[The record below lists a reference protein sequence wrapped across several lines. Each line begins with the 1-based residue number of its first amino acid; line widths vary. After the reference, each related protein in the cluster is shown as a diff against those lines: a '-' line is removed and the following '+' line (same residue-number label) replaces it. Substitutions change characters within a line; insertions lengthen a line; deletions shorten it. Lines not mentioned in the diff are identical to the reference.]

1 VALSVY
7 EQFVASIASQDKEE
21 STQYTQEDTSMS
33 SQDEED
39 TTQNTQENSMK
50 CEICNCWITPTEE
63 ANINK
68 MRHLQSMNRPATCE
82 LLGFGNCRLEMEESS
97 VSSSEVE
104 CDNEPSSNSNYYE
117 GEMTHVSQQLYESP
131 LYTSSRVPRNVIVQ
145 ALKDC
150 GVMVGDTIM
159 DELVGIVKN
168 KIRKCYARAH
178 KSRTRANEADVD
190 IGCALKQDH
199 REVEKLHLGPM
210 DHIRCIYCGAIGF
223 KAENQGK
230 GDKPHLGQ
238 LCCHENK
245 VHIPIQYDFGLHPY
259 IKELLTSNT
268 KEAKFFRTHSRMFN
282 NGMAMSSVATDKKH
296 GKGWGKSREKG
307 LVNAVRIQGQL
318 HRRIGPMLPRDGV
331 KPKFMQTYFYQ
342 PDEAADHRLNNFT
355 DFKHPSERELAKR
368 IFTKLHKALE
378 EAGNTYINDCYA
390 VKDYI
395 EKYHPDGVDD
405 LKIMMHVSEKP
416 ESEHMKTRSGI
427 HIGRL
432 NKPTVNEVSIL
443 FPNNA
448 TADHQRC
455 VVFNL
460 KQPADEDEGVVFIR
474 DDHRSYD
481 PTCYPLL
488 FNK

>member
-1 VALSVY
+1 MA
-7 EQFVASIASQDKEE
+7 
-21 STQYTQEDTSMS
+21 

-39 TTQNTQENSMK
+39 TTEDSMK

-63 ANINK
+63 ATINK
-68 MRHLQSMNRPATCE
+68 MRHLQSMNRPAQCE

-97 VSSSEVE
+97 VEEEEEEEEVE

-117 GEMTHVSQQLYESP
+117 GEMTHVAQQLYESP
-131 LYTSSRVPRNVIVQ
+131 LYISSNVPRNDIVQ

-150 GVMVGDTIM
+150 GVSVGDTVM
-159 DELVGIVKN
+159 SELVSIVKE
-168 KIRKCYARAH
+168 KIKKLYAVGSRPARREYKTAH
-178 KSRTRANEADVD
+178 ERRTRPARTEAAAKKD
-190 IGCALKQDH
+190 IGCALKQDY
-199 REVEKLHLGPM
+199 RDDNIVEKVHLGPM
-210 DHIRCIYCGAIGF
+210 DKIRCAYCGAIGF
-223 KAENQGK
+223 ENENKSKGK
-230 GDKPHLGQ
+230 DKPPCLGQ
-238 LCCHENK
+238 ICCNHGK
-245 VHIPIQYDFGLHPY
+245 VEIPIQYDFGLHPY
-259 IKELLTSNT
+259 IEKLLTFNT
-268 KEAKFFRTHSRMFN
+268 KEAIFFRTHSRMFN
-282 NGMAMSSVATDKKH
+282 NGMAMSSVATADKS
-296 GKGWGKSREKG
+296 KGWGKSRKKG
-307 LVNAVRIQGQL
+307 LVNAVRIHGQL

-331 KPKFMQTYFYQ
+331 KPKFMQTYFYE
-342 PDEAADHRLNNFT
+342 PDEAAVHRLGNFT
-355 DFKHPSERELAKR
+355 DFKDPSEKELAKR

-390 VKDYI
+390 VKEYI

-405 LKIMMHVSEKP
+405 LKISIHVSDKP
-416 ESEHMKTRSGI
+416 EDTQMKTRSGT

-443 FPNNA
+443 FPNDA

-460 KQPADEDEGVVFIR
+460 KQPADEKEGVVFIR